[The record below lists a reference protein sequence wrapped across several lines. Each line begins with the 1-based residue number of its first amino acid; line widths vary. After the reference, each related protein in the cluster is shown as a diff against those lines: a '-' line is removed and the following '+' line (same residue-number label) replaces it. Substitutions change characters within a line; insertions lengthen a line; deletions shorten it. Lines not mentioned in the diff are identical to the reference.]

1 MHPDPQAQDESY
13 YECPA
18 CGIRVGGEDLTA
30 CPECGDQVRNISVP
44 RE

>member
-1 MHPDPQAQDESY
+1 MHPDPESPEESY
-13 YECPA
+13 YECRGCELRIA
-18 CGIRVGGEDLTA
+18 GEDVAA